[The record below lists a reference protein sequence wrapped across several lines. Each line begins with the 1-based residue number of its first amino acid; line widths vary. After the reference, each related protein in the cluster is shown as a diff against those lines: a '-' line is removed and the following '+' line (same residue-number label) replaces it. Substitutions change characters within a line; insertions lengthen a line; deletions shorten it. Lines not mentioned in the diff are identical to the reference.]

1 MGHALENIVNDP
13 QLLIRI
19 RVQLKESTFLS
30 QLFDNMSFEMARMR
44 LDIFK
49 IYANTENE
57 KLFYDVI
64 LKDFNLAINAYKK
77 ITGYNSLLERNKI
90 ISSSIAFRNPFT
102 DLLNYGQIELLRR
115 YKQLKTKDE
124 NLDKIIFSSISHL
137 AAAMQ
142 TSG

>member
-13 QLLIRI
+13 QLLIKI

-77 ITGYNSLLERNKI
+77 LLDITLY
-90 ISSSIAFRNPFT
+90 
-102 DLLNYGQIELLRR
+102 
-115 YKQLKTKDE
+115 
-124 NLDKIIFSSISHL
+124 
-137 AAAMQ
+137 
-142 TSG
+142 

>member
-1 MGHALENIVNDP
+1 
-13 QLLIRI
+13 
-19 RVQLKESTFLS
+19 
-30 QLFDNMSFEMARMR
+30 MR

>member
-1 MGHALENIVNDP
+1 MN
-13 QLLIRI
+13 
-19 RVQLKESTFLS
+19 KSTFLS

-49 IYANTENE
+49 IYDNQ
-57 KLFYDVI
+57 KMKSFFMI
-64 LKDFNLAINAYKK
+64 QFLKDSILAINAYKK
-77 ITGYNSLLERNKI
+77 ITGYNSPLERNKI
-90 ISSSIAFRNPFT
+90 ISSSILFRNPFT
-102 DLLNYGQIELLRR
+102 DLLNYGQIELLKR
-115 YKQLKTKDE
+115 YKKLKTKDE